1 MLGIFLYLQLIQN
14 LKDMQT
20 LKQVLESMPKLYSTE
35 NQKVKDVKITF
46 VIPGTRW
53 LWHIV
58 EARQEGEN
66 DFLLF
71 GYCHSGLGDDC
82 SEWGYVMFSQL
93 VEVCALPVV
102 QKNLKIDMNG
112 RAL

>member
-1 MLGIFLYLQLIQN
+1 
-14 LKDMQT
+14 MQT

-35 NQKVKDVKITF
+35 NQKVKSVKITF
-46 VIPGTRW
+46 CVPGTRW

-58 EARQEGEN
+58 EAQQEEN

-71 GYCHSGLGDDC
+71 GYCRSGLGDDC
-82 SEWGYVMFSQL
+82 SEWGYIMLSQL
-93 VEVCALPVV
+93 LEVRALPVI
-102 QKNLKIDMNG
+102 QKNLRIDMDG